1 MGEHRIGVR
10 VNLSPLAEKAF
21 LEACKPHGGQ
31 TDFITKAIEFYAN
44 RGDEVLHRL
53 DSIESHLKSLKN
65 NGLITTASTPVV
77 EAVQPVQGENP
88 VRIQESVQQE
98 IVTPKEPVVK
108 REESTEAKSSE
119 SVSIQQEKKE
129 DKALTDQEEEM
140 DKESANNSQRMQA
153 YSTLRGFL
161 GDDD

>member
-44 RGDEVLHRL
+44 RGDEVIHRL
-53 DSIESHLKSLKN
+53 DSIESHLKSLKH
-65 NGLITTASTPVV
+65 NGLVTTASTPIV

-88 VRIQESVQQE
+88 VRIQESIQQE
-98 IVTPKEPVVK
+98 IVTPKEPVEK
-108 REESTEAKSSE
+108 RDIQTEANNSA
-119 SVSIQQEKKE
+119 SVSIEQEKKE
-129 DKALTDQEEEM
+129 DKALTEQEEEI
-140 DKESANNSQRMQA
+140 DKDSAKKSQQLQT
-153 YSTLRGFL
+153 YSTLRFFL
-161 GDDD
+161 GDDE